1 MIRCLCMVVFRLR
14 ILCDQN
20 TSLVWPLFEEKLL
33 LQAAV
38 LTAVLAL
45 SRVFYLQ
52 KYLLFARS
60 VR

>member
-38 LTAVLAL
+38 LTGVLAVARGL
-45 SRVFYLQ
+45 YRL
-52 KYLLFARS
+52 KYLLFASS